1 MSSKGPQEKVSH
13 HPLCFYTLLILFPL
27 QRPSAEKLLQHPF
40 FRQAKKKDFLVKVIL
55 NRIPALDQRPHKKV
69 PQKQTAIESTDQW
82 DFGTFSDDDNTS
94 KQSTTPTTP
103 LNNKKHIS
111 FGDVVIKPSSNHK
124 TTSLSPTIESP
135 DQHPTQVSPDLAIPT
150 PQKKSRFV
158 VGDNPPDQQ
167 HNTAQSQ
174 RSVSSV
180 YEQQPIPHVSTTM
193 YHPSEKDGVGLGIS
207 RSTSTTTSSGQEV
220 KKGRFSVNQ
229 TSQRTASVSS
239 PLLDPGQTDE
249 GQEFKSTPVARIGS
263 NDSLRKSRFAVHHS
277 PVATPDKPPPPP
289 PSASLES
296 QSSSRKPSVGSCSGK
311 VSRFQVA
318 KEDSMASTK
327 DDYHDTAPAIE
338 GRKKGRFQLSG
349 MGGDLKLESK
359 DGGYLESPQ
368 SSVSSCYSPN
378 SSFSRGQS
386 TRLMDMSSFYSQMD
400 HLYKQADAQKALIHE
415 MMIGLSLGANRAP
428 VHESRPRS
436 GTLTHELSH
445 TLVSPP
451 ARHSLY
457 ASTHCYFFFF
467 FFFF

>member
-1 MSSKGPQEKVSH
+1 MK
-13 HPLCFYTLLILFPL
+13 
-27 QRPSAEKLLQHPF
+27 A
-40 FRQAKKKDFLVKVIL
+40 IL

-82 DFGTFSDDDNTS
+82 DFDTFSDDDSTS

-111 FGDVVIKPSSNHK
+111 FGEAVVKPPSNPK
-124 TTSLSPTIESP
+124 ATSLSPTIESP
-135 DQHPTQVSPDLAIPT
+135 DERSPSDNQVSPDLAIPT
-150 PQKKSRFV
+150 PQRKSRFV
-158 VGDNPPDQQ
+158 VGENPPDQQ

-180 YEQQPIPHVSTTM
+180 HEQQPIPHVSTTM
-193 YHPSEKDGVGLGIS
+193 YHSSEKDGVGLGIS

-229 TSQRTASVSS
+229 TLQRTASVSS
-239 PLLDPGQTDE
+239 PLLEPGQTDD

-277 PVATPDKPPPPP
+277 PVTTGDKPPP
-289 PSASLES
+289 STSSSSVES
-296 QSSSRKPSVGSCSGK
+296 QPSSRKPSVGSCSGK

-327 DDYHDTAPAIE
+327 DDYHDTTPAME
-338 GRKKGRFQLSG
+338 GRKKGRFQLSNMG
-349 MGGDLKLESK
+349 GGGDLKLEPK
-359 DGGYLESPQ
+359 DGGSGGGYLESPQ
-368 SSVSSCYSPN
+368 SSVSSSYSPN

-386 TRLMDMSSFYSQMD
+386 TRLMDMSSFHSQMD
-400 HLYKQADAQKALIHE
+400 HLYKQADAQKVLIHE
-415 MMIGLSLGANRAP
+415 MMIGLSLGVNRAP
-428 VHESRPRS
+428 AHESRPRS

-445 TLVSPP
+445 TMVSPVY
-451 ARHSLY
+451 SFSY
-457 ASTHCYFFFF
+457 VSTH
-467 FFFF
+467 